1 MKESA
6 DKWRQGGGVRKKGR
20 GEVGRTGFNKVRTC
34 RFYEKYDELRITMG
48 ANIQELYKMAAHI

>member
-6 DKWRQGGGVRKKGR
+6 GKWRQGGGSEEKKGR

-34 RFYEKYDELRITMG
+34 RFYEDELRITMG